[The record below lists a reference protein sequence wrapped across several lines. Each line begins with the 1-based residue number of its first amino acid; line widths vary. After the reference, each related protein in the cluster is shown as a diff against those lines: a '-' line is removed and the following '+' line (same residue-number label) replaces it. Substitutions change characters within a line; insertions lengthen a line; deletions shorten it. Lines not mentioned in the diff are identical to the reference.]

1 MKRKSIII
9 TFALA
14 LCVAAALV
22 GVLAACSNTETDS
35 VFSSGMLGAQKD
47 GGLWGYVSS
56 DGEWVIDAKYDDV
69 TQFAGNYAAVT
80 LGSKHMLI
88 DSDGNEVMEL
98 ASLDISCNK
107 DKTRIS
113 VNEKYTGMMGVINA
127 ENAEWVLQPAYDNIV
142 FGESGYIY
150 AGMSSAVG
158 VFDADGA
165 QILPVEYNAY
175 LGSNADVFYKYTE
188 EGTEI
193 NFFTPGAAP
202 DKVVQE
208 GAEVSYLSGSG
219 EVVCYSYTDAEGNI
233 VQKLPGNA
241 NSYVEGENPIYM
253 AYDNVMLVE
262 EYSEGTAT
270 GTMDLQKL
278 DGTSITRQAF
288 TGATYK
294 SDHILSLS
302 ANNVDGS
309 TIDWVVDTLGAQA
322 ASTADQAVRMGDNT
336 VWVMSEDGKTFTSLD
351 GASSKEL
358 TLGEGVK
365 LEFMF
370 STTAYITSKAGVF
383 TIVNN
388 GAEVAALPLG
398 TLYVAFTED
407 GAYVSAMNNR
417 GYYAVYKADGTQVLG
432 FDLQITDAA

>member
-35 VFSSGMLGAQKD
+35 VFSSGKLGVQKD

-127 ENAEWVLQPAYDNIV
+127 ENAEWVLQPAYDKIV

-175 LGSNADVFYKYTE
+175 LGSNADAFYKYTE

-219 EVVCYSYTDAEGNI
+219 EVVCYSYTDTEGNI

-241 NSYVEGENPIYM
+241 NSYVEGENPVIE
-253 AYDNVMLVE
+253 AYDNVLLVQ
-262 EYSEGTAT
+262 EYSDGAI
-270 GTMDLQKL
+270 DVQKL
-278 DGTSITRQAF
+278 DGTSITRQQF
-288 TGATYK
+288 EPSYYYSNGIITMHT
-294 SDHILSLS
+294 D
-302 ANNVDGS
+302 DGS
-309 TIDWVVDTLGAQA
+309 GNALTWVVDTIGAQA
-322 ASTADQAVRMGDNT
+322 DTVSGSAVRMGDNT

>member
-113 VNEKYTGMMGVINA
+113 ANEKYTGMMGVINA

-175 LGSNADVFYKYTE
+175 LGSNADAFYKYTE

-219 EVVCYSYTDAEGNI
+219 EVVCYSYTDTEGNI

-241 NSYVEGENPIYM
+241 NSYVEGVNPVIE
-253 AYDNVMLVE
+253 AYDNVMLVQ
-262 EYSEGTAT
+262 EYSDGAI
-270 GTMDLQKL
+270 DVQKL
-278 DGTSITRQAF
+278 DGTSITRQQF
-288 TGATYK
+288 EPSYYYSNGIITMHT
-294 SDHILSLS
+294 D
-302 ANNVDGS
+302 DGS
-309 TIDWVVDTLGAQA
+309 GNALTWAVDTIGAQA
-322 ASTADQAVRMGDNT
+322 DTVSGSAVRMGDNT

>member
-98 ASLDISCNK
+98 ASSDISCNK

-219 EVVCYSYTDAEGNI
+219 EVVCYSYTDTEGNI

-241 NSYVEGENPIYM
+241 NSYVEGENPVIE
-253 AYDNVMLVE
+253 AYDNVLLVQ
-262 EYSEGTAT
+262 EYSDGAI
-270 GTMDLQKL
+270 DVQKL
-278 DGTSITRQAF
+278 DGTSITRQQF
-288 TGATYK
+288 EPSYYYSNGIITMHT
-294 SDHILSLS
+294 D
-302 ANNVDGS
+302 DGS
-309 TIDWVVDTLGAQA
+309 GNALTWAVDTLGAQA
-322 ASTADQAVRMGDNT
+322 DTVSGSAVRMGDNT

-398 TLYVAFTED
+398 TLHVAFTED
-407 GAYVSAMNNR
+407 GAYVSARNNR

>member
-98 ASLDISCNK
+98 ASSDISCNK

-113 VNEKYTGMMGVINA
+113 VNEKYTGMTGVINA

-175 LGSNADVFYKYTE
+175 LGSNADAFYKYTE

-208 GAEVSYLSGSG
+208 GAKVSYLDGSG
-219 EVVCYSYTDAEGNI
+219 EVVCYSYTDTEGNI

-241 NSYVEGENPIYM
+241 NSYVEGENPVIE
-253 AYDNVMLVE
+253 AYDNVMLVQ
-262 EYSEGTAT
+262 EYSDGAI
-270 GTMDLQKL
+270 DVQKL
-278 DGTSITRQAF
+278 DGTSITRQQF
-288 TGATYK
+288 EPSYYYSNGIITMHT
-294 SDHILSLS
+294 D
-302 ANNVDGS
+302 DGS
-309 TIDWVVDTLGAQA
+309 GNALTWAVDTIGAQA
-322 ASTADQAVRMGDNT
+322 DTVSGSAVRMGDNT

>member
-142 FGESGYIY
+142 FGESGYI
-150 AGMSSAVG
+150 
-158 VFDADGA
+158 
-165 QILPVEYNAY
+165 
-175 LGSNADVFYKYTE
+175 
-188 EGTEI
+188 
-193 NFFTPGAAP
+193 
-202 DKVVQE
+202 
-208 GAEVSYLSGSG
+208 
-219 EVVCYSYTDAEGNI
+219 
-233 VQKLPGNA
+233 
-241 NSYVEGENPIYM
+241 
-253 AYDNVMLVE
+253 
-262 EYSEGTAT
+262 
-270 GTMDLQKL
+270 
-278 DGTSITRQAF
+278 
-288 TGATYK
+288 
-294 SDHILSLS
+294 
-302 ANNVDGS
+302 
-309 TIDWVVDTLGAQA
+309 
-322 ASTADQAVRMGDNT
+322 
-336 VWVMSEDGKTFTSLD
+336 
-351 GASSKEL
+351 
-358 TLGEGVK
+358 
-365 LEFMF
+365 
-370 STTAYITSKAGVF
+370 
-383 TIVNN
+383 
-388 GAEVAALPLG
+388 
-398 TLYVAFTED
+398 
-407 GAYVSAMNNR
+407 
-417 GYYAVYKADGTQVLG
+417 
-432 FDLQITDAA
+432 

>member
-113 VNEKYTGMMGVINA
+113 VNEKYTGMTGVINA

-175 LGSNADVFYKYTE
+175 LGSNADAFYKYTE

-208 GAEVSYLSGSG
+208 GAEVSYLFGSG
-219 EVVCYSYTDAEGNI
+219 EVVCYSYTDTEGNI

-241 NSYVEGENPIYM
+241 NSYVEGVNPVIE
-253 AYDNVMLVE
+253 AYDNVMLVQ
-262 EYSEGTAT
+262 EYSDGAI
-270 GTMDLQKL
+270 DVQKL
-278 DGTSITRQAF
+278 DGTSITRQQF
-288 TGATYK
+288 EPSYYYSNGIITMHT
-294 SDHILSLS
+294 D
-302 ANNVDGS
+302 DGS
-309 TIDWVVDTLGAQA
+309 GNALTWAVDTIGAQA
-322 ASTADQAVRMGDNT
+322 DTVSGSAVRMGDNT

-358 TLGEGVK
+358 TLDEGVK